1 MNNKNKGDKMRGE
14 YNTLSVIQQIRHN
27 DTVRNLERLSI
38 NYFENKSNEDLKK
51 LMLKLLNAEIMS
63 LRITRKFLVEKILV
77 LSQYLKKNRNIDLSK

>member
-1 MNNKNKGDKMRGE
+1 MRGE

-27 DTVRNLERLSI
+27 DTVRNLERLNI
-38 NYFENKSNEDLKK
+38 NYFENKSNEGLKK